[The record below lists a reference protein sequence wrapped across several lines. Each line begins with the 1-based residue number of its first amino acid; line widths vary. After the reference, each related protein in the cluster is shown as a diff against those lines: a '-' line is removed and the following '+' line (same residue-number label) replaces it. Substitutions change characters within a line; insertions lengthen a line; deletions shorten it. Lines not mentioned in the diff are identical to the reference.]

1 MRRNLSGMV
10 LSGDENVANDVD
22 LGDYTPKMSR
32 AHSSSIES
40 TSSDPL
46 VAIASFF
53 SSSSDASYSCC
64 YQKQKGKLYSSSK
77 ALYFLSGTL
86 DNDCLIKIEMKEV
99 IKIMPVKPSAISIS
113 STDCEDCI
121 FQKVEKRDH
130 VLRNLRDL
138 LFQSKV
144 SRKPVGS
151 LHQKDSSRLDV
162 PTPVRRSQSFPVKR
176 SSRRVGQIVRQKRL
190 PALVTRRSINEK
202 INLLNPLRSTMKQHP
217 ETASLSDSDLS
228 LSVEGVEGDNEIESS
243 TDLKNEWNLVK
254 SHKYPSF
261 KETALEATELCCT
274 LSSFHDMFL
283 ADDAPHSIESYQQD
297 AIGDTNVLTSQWK
310 LAEDGVTKTRRITFC
325 HSSLNP
331 FGPSYMSTTK
341 EQCLR
346 RYGNFGICVVSLT
359 RVSGVPNGDSFFV
372 EEQCMLERIN
382 NTFISLRVR
391 YQTRFI
397 KSTMIKKIIERSSR
411 SETNAWY
418 RGYLRMIQEA
428 LPDACVTRG
437 LSPIAVPPS
446 TREEPEMDSK
456 QANRTSAQYSEA
468 SIRMLLAFCAVLFAL
483 MLALFF
489 YVIWLHGTMISLEN
503 EILELKTRARLA
515 DTLNWLQK
523 GRSK

>member
-1 MRRNLSGMV
+1 M
-10 LSGDENVANDVD
+10 ANDVD
-22 LGDYTPKMSR
+22 LGDYTPNMSR

-64 YQKQKGKLYSSSK
+64 YQKQKGKLYTSPK
-77 ALYFLSGTL
+77 ALHFLSGTL
-86 DNDCLIKIEMKEV
+86 DTDCLIKIEMKEV
-99 IKIMPVKPSAISIS
+99 IKIMPVKASAISIS
-113 STDCEDCI
+113 STDCEDCT
-121 FQKVEKRDH
+121 FQKVVKRDH

-151 LHQKDSSRLDV
+151 LHQKDPSRLDIT
-162 PTPVRRSQSFPVKR
+162 TPIRRSQSFPVKR
-176 SSRRVGQIVRQKRL
+176 SSRRDGQIVRQKKL

-202 INLLNPLRSTMKQHP
+202 LNLLNPLRSTMKQHP

-228 LSVEGVEGDNEIESS
+228 FSIGGVEGDNEIESS
-243 TDLKNEWNLVK
+243 TDLKNEWNSLK
-254 SHKYPSF
+254 RHQYPSF
-261 KETALEATELCCT
+261 KEVALEATELCCT

-283 ADDAPHSIESYQQD
+283 ADDAPHSIESYQRD

-310 LAEDGVTKTRRITFC
+310 LAEDGVNKTRRITFR

-331 FGPSYMSTTK
+331 FGPNDMSTTK

-382 NTFISLRVR
+382 NTFISLGVR

-418 RGYLRMIQEA
+418 RGYRRMIQEA

-437 LSPIAVPPS
+437 LSPIAVAPS

-456 QANRTSAQYSEA
+456 QANRTSTQYSEA
-468 SIRMLLAFCAVLFAL
+468 SIRMLFALCAVLFTC

-489 YVIWLHGTMISLEN
+489 YVIWIHGTMISLEN